1 MKSPPYLLKFC
12 FENGNHHVGLWIP
25 LFLIGPI
32 VLVFLLIIFVI
43 LLACAL
49 LAFIF
54 TLQWEWLRSV
64 VMGVSAVYDVVSSLP
79 GVRVDVDTP
88 EVKVNISVY

>member
-1 MKSPPYLLKFC
+1 MKWPPYLMKLRFSDGK
-12 FENGNHHVGLWIP
+12 HHFGLWIP

-32 VLVFLLIIFVI
+32 VLVLLLAIFII

-54 TLQWEWLRSV
+54 TFQWEWLRSV
-64 VMGVSAVYDVVSSLP
+64 MMGVPAVYGIVSSLP
-79 GVRVDVDTP
+79 GVTVDVDTP
-88 EVKVNISVY
+88 DTKVDISIY